1 MAKNRILLL
10 LLISI
15 GAPTTAAVIY
25 SSVDDEHQ
33 IPEEI
38 SQDYEGELE
47 ILEAEETRQA
57 SANEDYDIWA
67 EESLPAG
74 YGSDDPYQSAKDD
87 AWDAAKDAR
96 DARRDIT
103 GSDSASNAV
112 RRAAVRA
119 ERAAIQAGRSLDRG
133 SSDRVTQDYQN
144 GVTIYR

>member
-10 LLISI
+10 LLLCI

-25 SSVDDEHQ
+25 SSADGGNQ
-33 IPEEI
+33 TPEEI
-38 SQDYEGELE
+38 TEDYEVEVE
-47 ILEAEETRQA
+47 THEAEETRQS
-57 SANEDYDIWA
+57 SADEDYDTWA

-103 GSDSASNAV
+103 GSDPASNAA

-119 ERAAIQAGRSLDRG
+119 ERAAIQAGRNLDRG